1 MVNELKMMDL
11 NMTEKDI
18 QSQCI
23 KNELVKRFPV
33 FTSTFFCNAIYM
45 DSVQG
50 YGELKSLEYKLVLR
64 ITQCT

>member
-23 KNELVKRFPV
+23 KNELVKPFP
-33 FTSTFFCNAIYM
+33 FLLQLFFCNAIYM

>member
-23 KNELVKRFPV
+23 RNELVKPFP
-33 FTSTFFCNAIYM
+33 FLLQLFFAMQYIWTVSKDM
-45 DSVQG
+45 ES
-50 YGELKSLEYKLVLR
+50 
-64 ITQCT
+64 